1 MKNKKLIACW
11 DTYKARN
18 NFGSLL
24 IFLSEVEAISYE
36 YDRIDI
42 VCIGLQKN
50 IHVFIS
56 VMQFFS
62 GIKNLL
68 FFVDMDEYDRYVDDD
83 GSDKWQNIVYN
94 INESSY
100 NESTLFLQ
108 KIYLTSKNLKRLTAP
123 VIFKERVNRWV
134 SKHCNGRRPV
144 ILHLKNNPNS
154 TQSNA
159 SQESWYKFIL
169 HATNEYGLYFVL
181 IGKDIIDDSIAMLP
195 NTVLTNALDGDTELD
210 IALVLTGFLFMGMSS
225 GPCNA
230 AIFSNTPYLIWKHP
244 DHHADEMRRE
254 LQDNNA
260 FSFARSNQLF
270 LREYDTYDSIMSNF
284 KKIYRNLNAI

>member
-83 GSDKWQNIVYN
+83 GSDKWQNIVY
-94 INESSY
+94 
-100 NESTLFLQ
+100 
-108 KIYLTSKNLKRLTAP
+108 KNL
-123 VIFKERVNRWV
+123 
-134 SKHCNGRRPV
+134 
-144 ILHLKNNPNS
+144 
-154 TQSNA
+154 
-159 SQESWYKFIL
+159 WY
-169 HATNEYGLYFVL
+169 TRY
-181 IGKDIIDDSIAMLP
+181 P
-195 NTVLTNALDGDTELD
+195 
-210 IALVLTGFLFMGMSS
+210 
-225 GPCNA
+225 
-230 AIFSNTPYLIWKHP
+230 IWKLCCTECGSYSGDWNTAGYP
-244 DHHADEMRRE
+244 
-254 LQDNNA
+254 
-260 FSFARSNQLF
+260 
-270 LREYDTYDSIMSNF
+270 
-284 KKIYRNLNAI
+284 